1 MSSPPASA
9 PAQASCRLS
18 ARAFALAVAA
28 CLALASLPAQAHVK
42 WFSKIVNCQQT
53 PVTTWS
59 VFSSPYFLLLYGAAI
74 ATIAGVFWV
83 ERRIQ
88 PSFERLNAG
97 ASALKKKLNLGAA
110 HLLRLGVALYFM
122 SLLQYASDQY
132 MILTPELF
140 SPAAWVPVVQV
151 LIALSVLW
159 RRTEALA
166 ALGIV
171 CLFAFAIF
179 SYGWYHMLD
188 YLYFL
193 GVAVFLLADAIYGEE
208 LHFLGFAALRFSA
221 GLSLMWVSV
230 EKWMYPAWTYDILN
244 HELHSLTMGLDLP
257 FFVMAAGFVEFCLAF
272 LLMFGRLSSQVAA
285 LVFLGIMAGAIPLV
299 GMLDAVG
306 HAPLLVVLVI
316 FTLLQNRIGYA
327 TRGAGA
333 WPDKGH
339 IVSFAVSVPGLMGMY
354 YFVHMLAYP
363 AQADYSSPHATLA
376 IALVG
381 LQSWRMLTT
390 LPQIVQSRRR
400 GRRREAAAF
409 RFGQVKQDLSSVTS
423 EMRPDN
429 RPEPA

>member
-1 MSSPPASA
+1 MTDTHAPFRLPPRAAA
-9 PAQASCRLS
+9 P
-18 ARAFALAVAA
+18 VAA
-28 CLALASLPAQAHVK
+28 VCLALACLPAQAHVK
-42 WFSKIVNCQQT
+42 WFSKVVNCLQAPMT
-53 PVTTWS
+53 PWS
-59 VFSSPYFLLLYGAAI
+59 VLSSPWFVPLYLAAI

-88 PSFERLNAG
+88 PRFDRFNAG
-97 ASALKKKLNLGAA
+97 AGVLKAKLGAWAA
-110 HLLRLGVALYFM
+110 HLLRLGVSLYFM

-140 SPAAWVPVVQV
+140 SPAAWVPVAQV
-151 LIALSVLW
+151 TIALSVLW

-221 GLSLMWVSV
+221 GLSLMWVGV
-230 EKWMYPAWTYDILN
+230 EKWMYPAWTYDILT
-244 HELHSLTMGLDLP
+244 HELHALTMGLDLP

-272 LLMFGRLSSQVAA
+272 LLLFGRLSSQVSA
-285 LVFLGIMAGAIPLV
+285 LVFLCIMAGAIPLV

-306 HAPLLVVLVI
+306 HAPLLVALII
-316 FTLLQNRIGYA
+316 FTGLQNRVGYP
-327 TRGAGA
+327 TRDTPV
-333 WPDKGH
+333 WRDKGH
-339 IVSFAVSVPGLMGMY
+339 IVSFAISVPGLMGLY

-363 AQADYSSPHATLA
+363 AQADYASPHATLA
-376 IALVG
+376 VVLVG

-390 LPQIVQSRRR
+390 LPQIVQLRRR
-400 GRRREAAAF
+400 APRREAAAF
-409 RFGQVKQDLSSVTS
+409 RFAQERGPERRQDRASPD
-423 EMRPDN
+423 MRPDGA
-429 RPEPA
+429 ELA